1 MANAS
6 PVTQT
11 VSLGARMAARAR
23 VTPEDVAKL
32 AEVTPVELPKDI
44 ANAAYVDN
52 LIYTT
57 KKAQEDPAAA
67 GLFPPGLVLDLALQT
82 APAAEILEAYKLTID
97 DFRAISK
104 NPNFIAEYKSIR
116 DQMKEEGFSFRLKA
130 RAQAESLL
138 ATSWK
143 MIHDVST
150 PPGVRKDLIIQTVKW
165 ANLEP
170 KEGEPPRQAVS
181 IQINLGEQGQ
191 KAVTISGDV
200 VEPV

>member
-1 MANAS
+1 MGNVLET
-6 PVTQT
+6 VT
-11 VSLGARMAARAR
+11 LGKRMAARAR
-23 VTPEDVAKL
+23 VTPEDIAKL

-52 LIYTT
+52 LVYNA
-57 KKAQEDPAAA
+57 KKAQADPADA

-82 APAAEILEAYKLTID
+82 APAADILAAYGLTVE
-97 DFRAISK
+97 DFRVIIK
-104 NPNFIAEYKSIR
+104 NPNFVAEYKAIR

-138 ATSWK
+138 STSWK
-143 MIHDVST
+143 MIHDPNT
-150 PPGVRKDLIIQTVKW
+150 PPGVRKDLIVQTVKW

-170 KEGEPPRQAVS
+170 KEGEPQRQAVS
-181 IQINLGEQGQ
+181 IQINLGDQGQ